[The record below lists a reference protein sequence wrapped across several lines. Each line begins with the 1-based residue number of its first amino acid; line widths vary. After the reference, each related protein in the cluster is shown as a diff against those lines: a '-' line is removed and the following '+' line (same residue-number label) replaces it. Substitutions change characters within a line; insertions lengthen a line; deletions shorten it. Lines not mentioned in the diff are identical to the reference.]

1 MLLGSWEQRGEP
13 VRDLTELLSLAN
25 SSEGNSSS
33 YFVTAAAKSRK
44 SLVNLRQQLNFMF
57 ALNFYTSGISELI
70 GAFLKGNFFPLLK
83 KVVCVESLEVRRLS
97 QVSRRTR
104 LAIL

>member
-13 VRDLTELLSLAN
+13 VRDLRELLSLSN

-33 YFVTAAAKSRK
+33 YFVTAAAKSRE
-44 SLVNLRQQLNFMF
+44 SLVNLRQQLNIMF

-70 GAFLKGNFFPLLK
+70 GAFWKATFFHF
-83 KVVCVESLEVRRLS
+83 
-97 QVSRRTR
+97 
-104 LAIL
+104 

>member
-13 VRDLTELLSLAN
+13 VRDLTELLSLSN

-33 YFVTAAAKSRK
+33 YFVTAAAKSRE

-70 GAFLKGNFFPLLK
+70 GAF
-83 KVVCVESLEVRRLS
+83 
-97 QVSRRTR
+97 
-104 LAIL
+104 

>member
-1 MLLGSWEQRGEP
+1 MLLGSLEQRGEP
-13 VRDLTELLSLAN
+13 VRDLRELLSLSN

-33 YFVTAAAKSRK
+33 YFVTAAAKSRE
-44 SLVNLRQQLNFMF
+44 SLVNLRQQLN
-57 ALNFYTSGISELI
+57 LRTHWSL
-70 GAFLKGNFFPLLK
+70 LKGNFFPLLK
-83 KVVCVESLEVRRLS
+83 KVMCVESLEVRRFS